1 MTLIQIILLPFLLFA
16 LSRVALQ
23 FKNKQIKITEFFF
36 WSALFLSATFV
47 LIFPNE
53 TTRFANLVG
62 IGRGIDLV
70 VYASIITLFYL
81 VFRLYVYIEDLRHE
95 ITLLVRKIA
104 LEKKTK

>member
-1 MTLIQIILLPFLLFA
+1 MIIQIVLLPFLLFA

-23 FKNKQIKITEFFF
+23 FRNKQIKIAEFIF
-36 WSALFLSATFV
+36 WSALFLGAIFV

-70 VYASIITLFYL
+70 IYASIITLFYL
-81 VFRLYVYIEDLRHE
+81 VFRLYVYVEDLRHE
-95 ITLLVRKIA
+95 ITILVRKIS
-104 LEKKTK
+104 LEKKAK